1 MPISAREIEEKEFAI
16 VRLGRGYKIE
26 EVDDF
31 LDELSAEIESLRKEN
46 AGLQAQVAAC
56 QEKEKRIAEMEQT
69 LRDTL
74 ITAQRA
80 AEDVIRASREKA
92 AAMIKDSEL
101 EGRRIV
107 EDSELR
113 AEAAVQRREAIERD
127 IAGVKALIRRVL
139 GEQLRLLEESYPEP
153 AAAAAPAAAEAQGDK
168 PAPFAG
174 AALTDF
180 DRTQEFSAR
189 EVREQATEEEHVEF
203 PRIKSLLERLP
214 PLEPDGEDQA

>member
-1 MPISAREIEEKEFAI
+1 MPINAKDIDEKVFTTVVMRKA
-16 VRLGRGYKIE
+16 YKIE

-31 LDELSAEIESLRKEN
+31 LDEVALEVEALQKEN
-46 AGLQAQVAAC
+46 AALQAQVAAC

-80 AEDVIRASREKA
+80 AEDVIRASKEKA
-92 AAMIKDSEL
+92 AAIVKDSEL

-107 EDSELR
+107 EDAELR
-113 AEAAVQRREAIERD
+113 SEAAVQRREAIERD
-127 IAGVKALIRRVL
+127 VAGVKALIRRVL
-139 GEQLRLLEESYPEP
+139 GEQLRLLEESYPDQPPAEP
-153 AAAAAPAAAEAQGDK
+153 AQQSVKSP
-168 PAPFAG
+168 PFMNASP
-174 AALTDF
+174 LLPDF

-189 EVREQATEEEHVEF
+189 EVREQAMEDEHVEF

-214 PLEPDGEDQA
+214 PMEQDGENQT